1 MSAISGE
8 FAAWVLGR
16 CEDVSCGELVL
27 GVSLFDER
35 DFSLGERVKLALG
48 KGLRCA
54 AAVGV
59 PRLERVDRRSAD
71 ETVQRCTV
79 EVGIVRSALSPVD
92 SLALAERL
100 YLAFSGAE
108 WQPAGGFGVGC
119 CDVAA
124 DGLRT
129 EVTGKAMSHSFEVS
143 TTINI

>member
-8 FAAWVLGR
+8 FAEWVLER
-16 CEDVSCGELVL
+16 CQDEAGGELVL
-27 GVSLFDER
+27 GESLFDER
-35 DFSLGERVKLALG
+35 DFQLGERVKLALG
-48 KGLRCA
+48 KGLRVA
-54 AAVGV
+54 AAVSV

-92 SLALAERL
+92 SLGLAERL
-100 YLAFSGAE
+100 YMAFSGAD
-108 WQPAGGFGVGC
+108 WQPAGGFGIGC

-129 EVTGKAMSHSFEVS
+129 EVTSKAMSHSFEVS
-143 TTINI
+143 AMINI